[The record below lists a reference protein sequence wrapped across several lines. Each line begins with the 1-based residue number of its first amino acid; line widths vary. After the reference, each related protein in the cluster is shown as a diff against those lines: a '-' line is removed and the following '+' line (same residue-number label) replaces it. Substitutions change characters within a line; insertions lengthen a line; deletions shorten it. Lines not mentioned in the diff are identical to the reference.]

1 MFRPGQESSN
11 SDDSNWWSS
20 WLNSAKEK
28 SVSAL
33 NATKRD
39 LAEFVNVLGKDTKVA
54 VSGASQNVK
63 SIIEGNE
70 PAKNGSPTTRSK
82 VSPPTMEPPS
92 APYDRSQAQ
101 LFAVQN
107 SADTYLQEPKSKSLI
122 YTCYHT
128 QYILSFLCVMA
139 KFAKLFICS

>member
-1 MFRPGQESSN
+1 MILCLSCHSRNGQESST
-11 SDDSNWWSS
+11 SDDSSWWSS

-39 LAEFVNVLGKDTKVA
+39 IAEFVSVIGNDTKAA
-54 VSGASQNVK
+54 VSGASQNIK
-63 SIIEGNE
+63 GIIEGKESTNT
-70 PAKNGSPTTRSK
+70 SSSTTKAAPR
-82 VSPPTMEPPS
+82 TIEPPS

-107 SADTYLQEPKSKSLI
+107 STDTYLKEPKGMHVHQGN
-122 YTCYHT
+122 YNATA
-128 QYILSFLCVMA
+128 M
-139 KFAKLFICS
+139 LFIYKPCELD